1 MQNHEYFGTQQA
13 HSHHRRA
20 EWRRQNDLCPRV
32 PADGCGVAELHERRP
47 DCRRTV
53 AFRARSGRV
62 QGGCLTLETIAD
74 YAKRGE
80 SFSFEAKLAGL
91 TYAQM
96 SPAWPRTLK
105 QTGLALTH

>member
-1 MQNHEYFGTQQA
+1 M
-13 HSHHRRA
+13 
-20 EWRRQNDLCPRV
+20 
-32 PADGCGVAELHERRP
+32 
-47 DCRRTV
+47 
-53 AFRARSGRV
+53 
-62 QGGCLTLETIAD
+62 TLETIAD